1 MTATRDIRFGLLYDM
16 RNPDVRERSFE
27 DLYAQVVDQIAWAEE
42 LGYGSV
48 WLTEHHFSPDGYSP
62 NPVPL
67 AAAISMRTS
76 SMLIAT
82 NLMLAPMHHPVRL
95 AEDAAML
102 SILSGGRFDLGLGI
116 GYREIEFAGLGVD
129 RRHRPSLIEDTVAVL
144 RRAWTGEPFSYAGR
158 RRQIPEIRVTPA
170 PARPPR
176 ILIGGMSEP
185 ACRRAARIGDG
196 FLGAF
201 NPHLGLYVDGLR
213 AEGRDPSEGTIAAL
227 QWIVV
232 AEDPERAWAEVGPRA
247 LYQINMYID
256 WGGFGEVPHFPT
268 PDALLEAGIYQAWD
282 GDAAARA
289 LSELVVQFPMIE
301 DIHYFGA
308 LPGESL
314 ERSSERVEYFARTVI
329 PAVRERVAVAG

>member
-1 MTATRDIRFGLLYDM
+1 MTATRTIRFGLLYDM
-16 RNPDVRERSFE
+16 RNPDARERSFE
-27 DLYAQVVDQIAWAEE
+27 ELYAQVLDQVAWAEE
-42 LGYGSV
+42 LGYESV
-48 WLTEHHFSPDGYSP
+48 WLTEHHFAPDGYSP

-67 AAAISMRTS
+67 AAAIAMRTS
-76 SMLIAT
+76 SMRIGT

-116 GYREIEFAGLGVD
+116 GYREMEFAGLGVD
-129 RRHRPSLIEDTVAVL
+129 RRHRPSLIEEAVAVL
-144 RRAWTGEPFSYAGR
+144 RRAWSGEPFSHEGR
-158 RRQIPEIRVTPA
+158 RRRIPEISVTPA

-201 NPHLGLYVDGLR
+201 NAHLPLYVDALR
-213 AEGRDPSEGTIAAL
+213 LEGRDPAAGSISAL

-232 AEDPERAWAEVGPRA
+232 AEDPERAWAHVGPRA

-256 WGGFGEVPHFPT
+256 WGGFGDAPRFAA
-268 PDALLEAGIYQAWD
+268 PDDLLEAGIYQAWD
-282 GDAAARA
+282 GATAAQA
-289 LSELVVQFPMIE
+289 LGDLVEQFPMIE
-301 DIHYFGA
+301 DIHYFAA
-308 LPGESL
+308 LPGEPID
-314 ERSSERVEYFARTVI
+314 RSSERIAYFARTVI
-329 PAVRERVAVAG
+329 PAVRARAAA